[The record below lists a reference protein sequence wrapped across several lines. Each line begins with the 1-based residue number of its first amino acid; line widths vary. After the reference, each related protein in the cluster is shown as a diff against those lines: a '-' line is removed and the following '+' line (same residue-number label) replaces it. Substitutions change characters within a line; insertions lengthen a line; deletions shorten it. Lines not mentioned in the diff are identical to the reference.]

1 MFRAY
6 FTDAGSKTIA
16 TLKPNRVLRI
26 SKIIVVNDNTVPA
39 TVELMDVRRYADN
52 TSGSVVLFSVRVDA
66 SSEKSYDDLTVDV
79 LDTLVVSSDTGNVTV
94 YIE

>member
-26 SKIIVVNDNTVPA
+26 SKIIVVNDSTVPA

-79 LDTLVVSSDTGNVTV
+79 LDMLVVSSDTGNVTV